1 MASSPARPRPSN
13 SVLSSLKNI
22 SGKEIVSSLVAGVVV
37 AILVIFVEV
46 SLAAMVFS
54 GELENALSQGIG
66 LFLLGALILGLY
78 TTFTS
83 SIVPVIAF
91 GQDSPAALLAVIAA
105 AIVAKLSVTAPELV
119 FGNVIAMM
127 MSASIVTGVVFWIM
141 GRFNL
146 GRLVRFI
153 PYPVVGGF
161 LGGTGWLLMLGGLG
175 VMTDTP
181 LGVKLFAADVLLRW
195 LPGIIFAIALFII
208 LRRYSHFLVLPAMIL
223 SSILIFYIIYYLS
236 TGSLSLKDLAAWQLG
251 PFPKGG
257 LFSLVIF
264 DVLSVDH
271 LHIVWS
277 SMIDFSSIIIV
288 SAIAL
293 LLNASGLELIY
304 REDFDLNRELR
315 SVGIANIL
323 GGIFGGPPGYHS
335 ISLSTL
341 GRKLGANNHLV
352 GLFTF
357 AIVGVALFFGASILS
372 FFPRMIAGGLLV
384 YLGIS
389 FLFEWVYDA
398 WFKLPKL
405 DYFLIWLILIVIATV
420 GFLEGVAVGIVVAV
434 LLFVLDYSR
443 VKIVR
448 HDFTA
453 ANFSSFVI
461 RPRLYEQLLRQK
473 GDSLQILEL
482 QGYIFFGSA
491 DRLVAQIRTRIDD
504 SDLPQLHYLL
514 LDFRL
519 VTGVDSSAAL
529 SFSKLD
535 QLTKKEKITLVFSD
549 LNPEFVET
557 LGKDLCNSLPIF
569 PNLGES
575 LAWCED
581 RMIEVFSEVGLVAR
595 PKTIIQLIE
604 DSLAHEAG
612 EKDWLGM
619 IMPGKKQ
626 EPSKRASRLLKY
638 VEQIKAQTGE
648 TLIDV
653 NEEIKGLYFI
663 EEGQIKVTLPCDDDT
678 NEIMALLENGTLFGE
693 IDYYAEKMST
703 ACYRANQPSNL
714 YFLSQ
719 ENIYRMEEED
729 PQLAIAMHRILA
741 GTLSK
746 KFHLASDT
754 IQALRK

>member
-1 MASSPARPRPSN
+1 MSSSPARPLPSI
-13 SVLSSLKNI
+13 SLISSLKNL
-22 SGKEIVSSLVAGVVV
+22 SGKELASSLVAGVVV
-37 AILVIFVEV
+37 GILVIFVEV

-54 GELENALSQGIG
+54 GNLEHGLPQGIG
-66 LFLLGALILGLY
+66 LFLVGALILGLY
-78 TTFTS
+78 TTITS
-83 SIVPVIAF
+83 SIVPVIAL

-105 AIVAKLSVTAPELV
+105 AIAATLTATDPEHV

-181 LGVKLFAADVLLRW
+181 LGVKLFAADVFLRW
-195 LPGIIFAIALFII
+195 LPGVIFAIALFII
-208 LRRYSHFLVLPAMIL
+208 LRRYSHFLVLPSIIV
-223 SSILIFYIIYYLS
+223 SSILLFYTIYYIS
-236 TGSLSLKDLAAWQLG
+236 TGSFSAKDLAEWQLG

-271 LHIVWS
+271 LHIVWG
-277 SMIDFSSIIIV
+277 SMVDFGSIIIV

-304 REDFDLNRELR
+304 GEDFDLNRELR
-315 SVGIANIL
+315 SVGTANIL
-323 GGIFGGPPGYHS
+323 GGIFGGSPGYHS

-341 GRKLGANNHLV
+341 GRKLGANNRLV
-352 GLFTF
+352 GLFTSSIV
-357 AIVGVALFFGASILS
+357 AIALFFGASILS

-461 RPRLYEQLLRQK
+461 RPRLFEQLLRQR
-473 GDSLQILEL
+473 GESLQILEL

-491 DRLVAQIRTRIDD
+491 DRLVAQIRARIED

-535 QLTKKEKITLVFSD
+535 QLTKKEEITLVFSD
-549 LNPEFVET
+549 LNPEFNDT
-557 LGKDLCNSLPIF
+557 LGKDLCASLQIF
-569 PNLGES
+569 PKLEQG
-575 LAWCED
+575 LAWCEECI
-581 RMIEVFSEVGLVAR
+581 IEVFSEVGLVAR
-595 PKTIIQLIE
+595 PKSIIQLIE

-612 EKDWLGM
+612 DKDWLGM

-626 EPSKRASRLLKY
+626 DPSKRASRLLKY
-638 VEQIKAQTGE
+638 LEQIKVQTGE
-648 TLIDV
+648 SMMDV
-653 NEEIKGLYFI
+653 NEEIKGLFFI
-663 EEGQIKVTLPCDDDT
+663 EEGQIKVTLPCDDESD
-678 NEIMALLENGTLFGE
+678 EITALLESGTLFGE
-693 IDYYAEKMST
+693 IDYYAEQKST
-703 ACYRANQPSNL
+703 VCYRANQPSSL

-719 ENIYRMEEED
+719 ENITRMEDED